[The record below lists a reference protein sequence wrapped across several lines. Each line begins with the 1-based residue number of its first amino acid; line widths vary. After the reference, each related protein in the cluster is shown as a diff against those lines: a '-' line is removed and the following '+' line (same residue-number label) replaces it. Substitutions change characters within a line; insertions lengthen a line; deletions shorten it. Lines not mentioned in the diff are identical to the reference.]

1 MTAILSMERVSC
13 SYGPFRALYDVDL
26 EIEPGQALGLLGQ
39 NGAGK
44 STIARV
50 ASGLVPLSSGT
61 LRIDGHALR
70 RPHAEQIRRLGVL
83 HIPEG
88 RGVFASLSVEEN
100 LRVSLMAQPRKR
112 RKQLLG
118 EIYDRFS
125 ILGERRRARA
135 GTLSGGQQ
143 RLLSLAPAFVAPPRL
158 LIADELSLG
167 LAPNVLDEIWASLE
181 QLRASGVTL
190 LIIEQQVDRI
200 LDLVDVASVVDH
212 GRIIHTGPP
221 ADALSVLEA
230 GLRRQ
235 GGLEG

>member
-1 MTAILSMERVSC
+1 
-13 SYGPFRALYDVDL
+13 
-26 EIEPGQALGLLGQ
+26 
-39 NGAGK
+39 
-44 STIARV
+44 
-50 ASGLVPLSSGT
+50 
-61 LRIDGHALR
+61 
-70 RPHAEQIRRLGVL
+70 
-83 HIPEG
+83 
-88 RGVFASLSVEEN
+88 VEEN